1 MFNKKLTVA
10 SRLAFGFGA
19 LLLLMVVVALIGV
32 SRLQDVEEIT
42 NTLTDKDRLVA
53 YAITDIEA
61 LVRSNGLAV
70 LELTI
75 VKDVARME
83 HLRKEIT
90 RNRSKISDALSTVE
104 SVDGEVSHRP
114 LLADIVRARVTAA
127 DSIDKVLKLIEDGR
141 REDAIATV
149 TSETIPFLT
158 ATQAAIATLS
168 ASESKI
174 IISRAAD
181 VKRITNAAYAMIFTV
196 NGIAIG
202 IAILIALSISR
213 KLTGQLGGEPEYVA
227 CVAKAVAAGD
237 LTMVVE
243 TKDGDKSSLL
253 FSMKEMCFRLSCNIL
268 RVQTGTDTIASAT
281 NQIAAGNLDLSART
295 EQQASALEETASSME
310 QLSST
315 VKQNAD
321 NAKQANTLAI
331 SASDV
336 ASRGGK
342 VVSEVVDTMGAINDS
357 AKKIVDI
364 IDVIDGIAFQ
374 TNILALNAAVEAAR
388 AGEQGKGFA
397 VVATEVR
404 SLAQRSA
411 SAAKEIKFLID
422 SSVEKIEIGSTL
434 VDQAGATMEEIVASV
449 RRVTDIMSEIT
460 TASMEQEAGI
470 QQINQA
476 ITEMDDVTQQNASL
490 VEQAADASAALQ
502 EQASVLMDV
511 VHVFKVDRTSTRRG
525 LEGIKNVAVEVDVH
539 GRDVPVKMVRL
550 R

>member
-90 RNRSKISDALSTVE
+90 RNRSKRSDALSTVE

-237 LTMVVE
+237 LTMIVE

-357 AKKIVDI
+357 AKKSW
-364 IDVIDGIAFQ
+364 
-374 TNILALNAAVEAAR
+374 T
-388 AGEQGKGFA
+388 
-397 VVATEVR
+397 
-404 SLAQRSA
+404 
-411 SAAKEIKFLID
+411 
-422 SSVEKIEIGSTL
+422 SS
-434 VDQAGATMEEIVASV
+434 
-449 RRVTDIMSEIT
+449 MSS
-460 TASMEQEAGI
+460 TASPSRRI
-470 QQINQA
+470 F
-476 ITEMDDVTQQNASL
+476 SL
-490 VEQAADASAALQ
+490 
-502 EQASVLMDV
+502 
-511 VHVFKVDRTSTRRG
+511 STRRLKRTRRRARQG
-525 LEGIKNVAVEVDVH
+525 FCCGRYGGAQPGPAFRKRCEGNKVLNRHLSRENRNRQHACRPSGRNDGGDCRISPASDGHHERNHDCKH
-539 GRDVPVKMVRL
+539 GAGGRHSTDQPGDH
-550 R
+550 

>member
-1 MFNKKLTVA
+1 MLNKKLTVA

-19 LLLLMVVVALIGV
+19 LLLLMVIVAMIGV
-32 SRLQDVEEIT
+32 LRLRDVEEIT
-42 NTLTDKDRLVA
+42 NQVTDKDRIVA
-53 YAITDIEA
+53 YAITDVEA
-61 LVRSNGLAV
+61 LVRSNGLAL
-70 LELTI
+70 LELAI
-75 VKDVARME
+75 SKEPGRME
-83 HLRKEIT
+83 KLRSEIMQ
-90 RNRSKISDALSTVE
+90 NRGKINDALSTVE
-104 SVDGEVSHRP
+104 SVDVEPSHKP
-114 LLADIVRARVTAA
+114 LVADIASSRVKSAA
-127 DSIDKVLKLIEDGR
+127 SINNVLKLIEEGK
-141 REDAIATV
+141 REEAISTLS
-149 TSETIPFLT
+149 SETIPRLT
-158 ATQAAIATLS
+158 ATQAAIAVLS

-174 IISRAAD
+174 IISRSAD
-181 VKRITNAAYAMIFTV
+181 VKRITSAAYFMIFTV

-202 IAILIALSISR
+202 IAIFIALSISR
-213 KLTGQLGGEPEYVA
+213 KLTRQLGGEPEYVA
-227 CVAKAVAAGD
+227 CVAKAVADGD

-243 TKDGDKSSLL
+243 TKSGDKSSLL
-253 FSMKEMCFRLSCNIL
+253 YSMKEMCFRLSCNML
-268 RVQTGTDTIASAT
+268 RVQNGTDTIASAT

-315 VKQNAD
+315 VKQNAE
-321 NAKQANTLAI
+321 NAKQANSLAI

-336 ASRGGK
+336 ALRGGK

-364 IDVIDGIAFQ
+364 IDVIDSIAFQ

-411 SAAKEIKFLID
+411 SAAKEIKSLID

-476 ITEMDDVTQQNASL
+476 ITEMDDVTQQNAAL

-511 VHVFKVDRTSTRRG
+511 VHVFKVDRALTRRG
-525 LEGIKNVAVEVDVH
+525 MEGIKSAAVDQLAI
-539 GRDVPVKMVRL
+539 GRDHTADLVRI